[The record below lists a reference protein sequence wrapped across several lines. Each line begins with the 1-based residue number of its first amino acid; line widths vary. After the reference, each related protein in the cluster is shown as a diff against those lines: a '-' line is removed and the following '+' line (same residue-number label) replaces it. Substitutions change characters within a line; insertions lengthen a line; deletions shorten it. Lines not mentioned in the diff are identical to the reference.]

1 MKLKKRGSGVVGEKE
16 DVKRRRGGERN
27 LKLKEPPVQKAD
39 DMTVRSSGPVA
50 SGGKLKAG
58 GRLSADC

>member
-1 MKLKKRGSGVVGEKE
+1 MKLKKRGSGVGEKE
-16 DVKRRRGGERN
+16 DEKKRRGGEPN
-27 LKLKEPPVQKAD
+27 LKLREPPVQKAD

-58 GRLSADC
+58 GKLSADC